1 MVHLC
6 LKILSELNMYLPL
19 MMPMQK
25 QATGKAAWGHATSGA
40 DPGFSER
47 GVRKFKE
54 RGLEC
59 SPRSYRG
66 LYC

>member
-1 MVHLC
+1 ML
-6 LKILSELNMYLPL
+6 LLLNIVTWSMDT
-19 MMPMQK
+19 Q
-25 QATGKAAWGHATSGA
+25 GNSGA

-54 RGLEC
+54 RGLEY
-59 SPRSYRG
+59 SPRSYRD